1 MNSKF
6 KEYGQYALIII
17 FVLAIRLFVID
28 VISVQGCSMYPT
40 LNESHDKV
48 ILEKY
53 KQFTDD
59 YNRSDIIVINEEIL
73 DKRIIKRVIGLPNET
88 VEIKNGYIY
97 INGEL
102 LKEEYLDKDI
112 RTYPDMKVI
121 VPEGHIFVLGDNRG
135 NSKDSRHIG
144 VVKIEDVL
152 GKAIYRFNFNER
164 LFNGI

>member
-59 YNRSDIIVINEEIL
+59 YKLLSMKKFL
-73 DKRIIKRVIGLPNET
+73 IKG
-88 VEIKNGYIY
+88 
-97 INGEL
+97 
-102 LKEEYLDKDI
+102 
-112 RTYPDMKVI
+112 
-121 VPEGHIFVLGDNRG
+121 
-135 NSKDSRHIG
+135 
-144 VVKIEDVL
+144 
-152 GKAIYRFNFNER
+152 
-164 LFNGI
+164 